1 MDFFRVFGSRLKGK
15 FLPPAP
21 MTWEERL
28 VEELFPEMSN
38 TVNAF
43 DRIVEAG
50 LLGVQTAFVSWE
62 ICFIR
67 DFDRAI
73 G

>member
-1 MDFFRVFGSRLKGK
+1 MDFYRVFGGRLLGK

-28 VEELFPEMSN
+28 VEELFPEMSS

-50 LLGVQTAFVSWE
+50 FLGVQTACVSWE
-62 ICFIR
+62 GCFIR
-67 DFDRAI
+67 DFDRGI